1 MQLVK
6 DEVEIFNKDIK
17 LAVTSHWLTSQEARQ
32 GKQHESIVLTVK
44 SEQELQKVL

>member
-17 LAVTSHWLTSQEARQ
+17 LAILPHWLTSEEDR
-32 GKQHESIVLTVK
+32 KEKHHESIVLTVK
-44 SEQELQKVL
+44 SEQEV